1 MFSGGEVSSDNNIS
15 GGSSGNSSWTSCY
28 RSAVETS
35 DNIPVSL
42 SDSKASSGE
51 PSRAEFANGSESGG
65 TEDGDKIFNTSVS
78 VSSNASSSFEASE
91 SSATCSALSKVSVS
105 EYEDSSC
112 GNQFSFE
119 MLWIWS
125 MKIGQYIYSQPE
137 YNQKL
142 WSLIRS
148 VFSYRFISQPG

>member
-1 MFSGGEVSSDNNIS
+1 MFSGREESSDNNIS

-65 TEDGDKIFNTSVS
+65 TEDGDKIFNTSIS
-78 VSSNASSSFEASE
+78 VSSDTSSCFEASE
-91 SSATCSALSKVSVS
+91 SSATCSALPKVSVS

-112 GNQFSFE
+112 GNQFSFVT
-119 MLWIWS
+119 LWIWS
-125 MKIGQYIYSQPE
+125 MKIG
-137 YNQKL
+137 
-142 WSLIRS
+142 
-148 VFSYRFISQPG
+148 